1 MRRLITLLLRPAIWL
16 LQWLL
21 ALALLF
27 EEWGWEPLAR
37 LLGQLA
43 RLPIIGWLERRI
55 AALPPY
61 GALAVFFL
69 PALLLLPVKLLAL
82 WLISQG
88 RTLLGVTVIVAAKL
102 LGTAIVARLFMLT
115 QQQLMQLA
123 WFARIYARWTDWKE
137 ALLAQVRA
145 SRPWRIARWLKLRV
159 RRLWRRRAVV

>member
-1 MRRLITLLLRPAIWL
+1 MRRLITLLLRPALWL

-21 ALALLF
+21 ALFLLF

-102 LGTAIVARLFMLT
+102 IGTAIVARLFMLT
-115 QQQLMQLA
+115 QGQLMQLA
-123 WFARIYARWTDWKE
+123 WFARLYSRWINWKE
-137 ALLAQVRA
+137 ALLARVRA
-145 SRPWRIARWLKLRV
+145 SRPWRIARWLKLRA
-159 RRLWRRRAVV
+159 RRLWRHRAAA

>member
-115 QQQLMQLA
+115 QGQLMQLA
-123 WFARIYARWTDWKE
+123 WFARLYARWTDWKA
-137 ALLAQVRA
+137 ALLARVRA
-145 SRPWRIARWLKLRV
+145 SRPWRIARLLKLRV
-159 RRLWRRRAVV
+159 RRLWRRRAVA

>member
-115 QQQLMQLA
+115 QSQLMQLA
-123 WFARIYARWTDWKE
+123 WFARLYARWTDWKA
-137 ALLAQVRA
+137 ALLARVRA
-145 SRPWRIARWLKLRV
+145 SRPWRIARLLKLRV
-159 RRLWRRRAVV
+159 RRLWRRRAVA